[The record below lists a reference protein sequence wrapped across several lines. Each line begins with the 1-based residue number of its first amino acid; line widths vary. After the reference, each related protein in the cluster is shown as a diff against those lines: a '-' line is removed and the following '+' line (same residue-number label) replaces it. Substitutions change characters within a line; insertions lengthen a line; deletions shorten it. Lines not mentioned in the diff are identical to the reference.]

1 MNLLLQ
7 VLSNPIL
14 PFVESKVKSQLMKKN
29 FYDKLVKEN
38 LKGSDDM
45 KTEKLIVLGTG
56 NAMVTEYYNT
66 CFAIKNGKEYFMVD
80 AGGGNGILRQ
90 LKKASVNPAH
100 IHHLFITH
108 GHTDHV
114 LGVVWLIRQIASM
127 MLDQKYKGTFKIYC
141 HDALIKTVV
150 TICDLTLQKKL
161 TALFGSRILLVPVQD
176 GQTEKILDYYVTF
189 FDIHSTKLKQFGFTT
204 MLRNG
209 QKLTCLGDEPFNPL
223 CKKYVL
229 DTDWLLSEAFCL
241 YSERDIFDP
250 YEKHHSTVREAC
262 ELAEVMKIANL
273 VLWHTE
279 EKNLQNR
286 KKRYK
291 AEGKQYFKGKI
302 YVPEDLDIIKLK

>member
-1 MNLLLQ
+1 
-7 VLSNPIL
+7 
-14 PFVESKVKSQLMKKN
+14 
-29 FYDKLVKEN
+29 
-38 LKGSDDM
+38 M

-56 NAMVTEYYNT
+56 NAMVTECYNT

-262 ELAEVMKIANL
+262 ELAEEMKIANL

>member
-1 MNLLLQ
+1 
-7 VLSNPIL
+7 
-14 PFVESKVKSQLMKKN
+14 
-29 FYDKLVKEN
+29 
-38 LKGSDDM
+38 M

-66 CFAIKNGKEYFMVD
+66 CFAIKSGKEYFMVD

-141 HDALIKTVV
+141 HDELIKTVV

-176 GQTEKILDYYVTF
+176 GQTEK
-189 FDIHSTKLKQFGFTT
+189 
-204 MLRNG
+204 
-209 QKLTCLGDEPFNPL
+209 
-223 CKKYVL
+223 
-229 DTDWLLSEAFCL
+229 
-241 YSERDIFDP
+241 
-250 YEKHHSTVREAC
+250 
-262 ELAEVMKIANL
+262 
-273 VLWHTE
+273 
-279 EKNLQNR
+279 
-286 KKRYK
+286 
-291 AEGKQYFKGKI
+291 
-302 YVPEDLDIIKLK
+302 

>member
-1 MNLLLQ
+1 
-7 VLSNPIL
+7 
-14 PFVESKVKSQLMKKN
+14 
-29 FYDKLVKEN
+29 
-38 LKGSDDM
+38 M

-127 MLDQKYKGTFKIYC
+127 MLEQKYKGTFKIYC
-141 HDALIKTVV
+141 HDELIKTVV

-161 TALFGSRILLVPVQD
+161 TALFGSRILLIPVQD

-204 MLRNG
+204 MLKTG

-262 ELAEVMKIANL
+262 ELAEEMKIANL

-279 EKNLQNR
+279 EKNLLNR

-291 AEGKQYFKGKI
+291 AEGKKYFKGKI
-302 YVPEDLDIIKLK
+302 YVPEDLDMIKLK